1 MRTMNTLRTAHE
13 AQLQQ
18 YKTLIETAVK
28 NRDSSKLP
36 DIIAMNVALS
46 NRLDTMLT
54 LLATMKNS
62 YSAEDELN
70 SLLFELR
77 QIQRDYNGLIKETD
91 TLATLRRIRQ
101 QEDVSIKRELYWYL
115 IIFVFVAI
123 LFIGYLIFYGKR
135 AATAPIANTVPSSPN
150 LT

>member
-1 MRTMNTLRTAHE
+1 MDALRTAHVN
-13 AQLQQ
+13 QLNQ
-18 YKTLIETAVK
+18 YKTLIETSVD

-36 DIIAMNVALS
+36 EIIAINIALT
-46 NRLDTMLT
+46 NRLDTMLS
-54 LLATMKNS
+54 LLATMKQNN
-62 YSAEDELN
+62 SAEAELTE
-70 SLLFELR
+70 LLADLR

-91 TLATLRRIRQ
+91 TLETLRRIRQ

-123 LFIGYLIFYGKR
+123 LLIAYLIFYGKR

>member
-1 MRTMNTLRTAHE
+1 MRIMNALRTAHRN
-13 AQLQQ
+13 Q
-18 YKTLIETAVK
+18 LIEYETLLKTAVA

-36 DIIAMNVALS
+36 EIRVLNAAIDKRLS
-46 NRLDTMLT
+46 EMIQQLV
-54 LLATMKNS
+54 TMKNN
-62 YSAEDELN
+62 YSAEDELQA
-70 SLLFELR
+70 LLADLR

-91 TLATLRRIRQ
+91 TLETLRRIRQ

-115 IIFVFVAI
+115 IVFVFIAI

>member
-1 MRTMNTLRTAHE
+1 MDALRTAHSN
-13 AQLQQ
+13 QLNQ
-18 YKTLIETAVK
+18 YKTLIETAVE

-36 DIIAMNVALS
+36 EIIAINIALTS
-46 NRLDTMLT
+46 RLDTMLT
-54 LLATMKNS
+54 LLATMKQNN
-62 YSAEDELN
+62 SAEAELTE
-70 SLLFELR
+70 LLADLR

-91 TLATLRRIRQ
+91 TLETLRRIRQ

-115 IIFVFVAI
+115 IVFVFVAI
-123 LFIGYLIFYGKR
+123 LLIAYLIFYGKR

>member
-1 MRTMNTLRTAHE
+1 MRIMNALRTAHQNQLNEYE
-13 AQLQQ
+13 ALI
-18 YKTLIETAVK
+18 KTAIA
-28 NRDSSKLP
+28 NRDSSKLQ
-36 DIIAMNVALS
+36 DIRTMNNALTA
-46 NRLDTMLT
+46 RLNTMIQQLV
-54 LLATMKNS
+54 TMKNN
-62 YSAEDELN
+62 YSAEDELQA
-70 SLLFELR
+70 LLADLR

-91 TLATLRRIRQ
+91 TLETLRRIRQ

-115 IIFVFVAI
+115 IVFVFIAI

>member
-1 MRTMNTLRTAHE
+1 MRIMNALRTAHQN
-13 AQLQQ
+13 QLNE
-18 YKTLIETAVK
+18 YETLIKTAIA
-28 NRDSSKLP
+28 NRDSSKLQ
-36 DIIAMNVALS
+36 DIRTMNNALTA
-46 NRLDTMLT
+46 RLNTMIQQLV
-54 LLATMKNS
+54 TMKNN
-62 YSAEDELN
+62 YSAEDELDA
-70 SLLFELR
+70 LLADLR

-91 TLATLRRIRQ
+91 TLETLRHIRQ

-123 LFIGYLIFYGKR
+123 LFLGYLLFYGKR

>member
-1 MRTMNTLRTAHE
+1 MDALRTAHVN
-13 AQLQQ
+13 QLTQ
-18 YKTLIETAVK
+18 YQNIIETAITEK
-28 NRDSSKLP
+28 DSSKLP
-36 DIIAMNVALS
+36 EIIAINIALT
-46 NRLDTMLT
+46 NRLDTMLS
-54 LLATMKNS
+54 LLATMKQNN
-62 YSAEDELN
+62 SAEAELTE
-70 SLLFELR
+70 LLADLR

-91 TLATLRRIRQ
+91 TLETLRRIRQ

-123 LFIGYLIFYGKR
+123 LLIAYLIFYGKR

>member
-1 MRTMNTLRTAHE
+1 MDALRTAHSN
-13 AQLQQ
+13 QLNQ
-18 YKTLIETAVK
+18 YKTLIETAVQ

-36 DIIAMNVALS
+36 EIIAINIALT
-46 NRLDTMLT
+46 NRLDAMLT
-54 LLATMKNS
+54 LLATMKQNN
-62 YSAEDELN
+62 SAEAELTE
-70 SLLFELR
+70 LLADLR

-91 TLATLRRIRQ
+91 TLETLRRIRQ

-123 LFIGYLIFYGKR
+123 LLIAYLIFYGKR

>member
-1 MRTMNTLRTAHE
+1 MRIMNALRTAHRN
-13 AQLQQ
+13 Q
-18 YKTLIETAVK
+18 LIEYETLLKTAVA

-36 DIIAMNVALS
+36 EIRVLNAAIDKRLS
-46 NRLDTMLT
+46 EMIQQLV
-54 LLATMKNS
+54 TMKNN
-62 YSAEDELN
+62 YSAEDELQA
-70 SLLFELR
+70 LLADLR

-91 TLATLRRIRQ
+91 TLETLRRIRQ

-115 IIFVFVAI
+115 IVFVFVAI

>member
-13 AQLQQ
+13 AQLNQ
-18 YKTLIETAVK
+18 YKTLIETAVT

-36 DIIAMNVALS
+36 EIIAMNKALS
-46 NRLDTMLT
+46 DRLDTMLT
-54 LLATMKNS
+54 LLSTMKNNN
-62 YSAEDELN
+62 SAEDELN

-115 IIFVFVAI
+115 IVFVFIAI

>member
-1 MRTMNTLRTAHE
+1 MNTLRTAHE

-54 LLATMKNS
+54 LLATMKNR

-115 IIFVFVAI
+115 IVFVFVAI

>member
-1 MRTMNTLRTAHE
+1 MDALRTAHVN
-13 AQLQQ
+13 QLTQ
-18 YKTLIETAVK
+18 YQNIIETAITEK
-28 NRDSSKLP
+28 DSSKLP
-36 DIIAMNVALS
+36 EIIALNIALT
-46 NRLDTMLT
+46 NRLDTMLS
-54 LLATMKNS
+54 LLATMKQNN
-62 YSAEDELN
+62 SAEAELTE
-70 SLLFELR
+70 LLADLR

-91 TLATLRRIRQ
+91 TLETLRRIRQ

-123 LFIGYLIFYGKR
+123 LLIAYLIFYGKR

>member
-1 MRTMNTLRTAHE
+1 
-13 AQLQQ
+13 
-18 YKTLIETAVK
+18 
-28 NRDSSKLP
+28 
-36 DIIAMNVALS
+36 
-46 NRLDTMLT
+46 MLT
-54 LLATMKNS
+54 LLATMKQNN
-62 YSAEDELN
+62 SAEAELTE
-70 SLLFELR
+70 LLADLR

-91 TLATLRRIRQ
+91 TLETLRRIRQ

-123 LFIGYLIFYGKR
+123 LLIAYLIFYGKR

>member
-1 MRTMNTLRTAHE
+1 MNALRTAHE
-13 AQLQQ
+13 AQLNQ
-18 YKTLIETAVK
+18 YKTLIETAVT
-28 NRDSSKLP
+28 NHDSSKLP
-36 DIIAMNVALS
+36 EIIAMNKALS
-46 NRLDTMLT
+46 DRLDTMLT
-54 LLATMKNS
+54 LLSTMKNNN
-62 YSAEDELN
+62 SAEDELN

-91 TLATLRRIRQ
+91 TLETLRRIRQ

-115 IIFVFVAI
+115 IVFVFIAI

>member
-1 MRTMNTLRTAHE
+1 MDALRTAHVN
-13 AQLQQ
+13 QLNQ
-18 YKTLIETAVK
+18 YKTLIETSVD

-36 DIIAMNVALS
+36 EIIAINIALT

-54 LLATMKNS
+54 LLATMKQNN
-62 YSAEDELN
+62 SAEAELTE
-70 SLLFELR
+70 LLADLR

-91 TLATLRRIRQ
+91 TLETLRRIRQ

-115 IIFVFVAI
+115 IVFVFVAI
-123 LFIGYLIFYGKR
+123 LLIAYLIFYGKR

>member
-1 MRTMNTLRTAHE
+1 MRIMNGLRTAHRN
-13 AQLQQ
+13 Q
-18 YKTLIETAVK
+18 LIEYETLLKTAVA

-36 DIIAMNVALS
+36 EIRVLNAAIDKRLS
-46 NRLDTMLT
+46 EMIQQLV
-54 LLATMKNS
+54 TMKNN
-62 YSAEDELN
+62 YSAEDELQA
-70 SLLFELR
+70 LLADLR

-91 TLATLRRIRQ
+91 TLETLRRIRQ

-115 IIFVFVAI
+115 IVFVFIAI

>member
-1 MRTMNTLRTAHE
+1 MRIMNALRTAHRN
-13 AQLQQ
+13 Q
-18 YKTLIETAVK
+18 LIEYETLLKTAVA

-36 DIIAMNVALS
+36 EIRVLNAAIDKRLS
-46 NRLDTMLT
+46 EMIQQLVM
-54 LLATMKNS
+54 MKNN
-62 YSAEDELN
+62 YSAEDELQA
-70 SLLFELR
+70 LLADLR

-91 TLATLRRIRQ
+91 TLETLRRIRQ

-115 IIFVFVAI
+115 IVFVFIAI

>member
-1 MRTMNTLRTAHE
+1 MNALRTAHQNQLNEYE
-13 AQLQQ
+13 A
-18 YKTLIETAVK
+18 LIKSAIA
-28 NRDSSKLP
+28 NRDSSKLQ
-36 DIIAMNVALS
+36 DIRTMNNALTT
-46 NRLDTMLT
+46 RLNTMIQQLVT
-54 LLATMKNS
+54 LKNN
-62 YSAEDELN
+62 YSAEDELQA
-70 SLLFELR
+70 LLADLR

-91 TLATLRRIRQ
+91 TLETLRRIRQ

-115 IIFVFVAI
+115 IVFVFIAI

>member
-1 MRTMNTLRTAHE
+1 MRIMNALRTAHQNQLNEYE
-13 AQLQQ
+13 A
-18 YKTLIETAVK
+18 LIKSAIA
-28 NRDSSKLP
+28 NRDSSKLQ
-36 DIIAMNVALS
+36 DIRTMNNALTT
-46 NRLDTMLT
+46 RLNTMIQQLV
-54 LLATMKNS
+54 TMKNN
-62 YSAEDELN
+62 YSAENELQA
-70 SLLFELR
+70 LLADLR

-91 TLATLRRIRQ
+91 TLETLRRIRQ

-115 IIFVFVAI
+115 IVFVFIAI

>member
-36 DIIAMNVALS
+36 DIIAMNVELS

-115 IIFVFVAI
+115 IVFVFIAI

>member
-1 MRTMNTLRTAHE
+1 MNALRTAHRN
-13 AQLQQ
+13 Q
-18 YKTLIETAVK
+18 LIEYETLLKTAVA

-36 DIIAMNVALS
+36 EIRVLNAAIDKRLS
-46 NRLDTMLT
+46 EMIQQLVM
-54 LLATMKNS
+54 MKNN
-62 YSAEDELN
+62 YSAEDELQA
-70 SLLFELR
+70 LLADLR

-91 TLATLRRIRQ
+91 TLETLRRIRQ

-115 IIFVFVAI
+115 IVFVFVAI

>member
-1 MRTMNTLRTAHE
+1 MN
-13 AQLQQ
+13 
-18 YKTLIETAVK
+18 K
-28 NRDSSKLP
+28 
-36 DIIAMNVALS
+36 ALS
-46 NRLDTMLT
+46 DRLDTMLT
-54 LLATMKNS
+54 LLSTMKNNN
-62 YSAEDELN
+62 SAEDELN

-115 IIFVFVAI
+115 IVFVFIAI

>member
-1 MRTMNTLRTAHE
+1 MRIMNALRTAHQNQLNEYE
-13 AQLQQ
+13 A
-18 YKTLIETAVK
+18 LIKSAIA
-28 NRDSSKLP
+28 NRDSSKLQ
-36 DIIAMNVALS
+36 DIRTMNNALTT
-46 NRLDTMLT
+46 RLNTMIQQLV
-54 LLATMKNS
+54 TMKNN
-62 YSAEDELN
+62 YSAENELQA
-70 SLLFELR
+70 LLADLR

-115 IIFVFVAI
+115 IVFIFIAV
-123 LFIGYLIFYGKR
+123 LFIAYLIFYGKR

>member
-1 MRTMNTLRTAHE
+1 MRIMNALRTAHQNQLNEYE
-13 AQLQQ
+13 ALI
-18 YKTLIETAVK
+18 KTAIA
-28 NRDSSKLP
+28 NRDSTKLQ
-36 DIIAMNVALS
+36 DIRTMNNALTA
-46 NRLDTMLT
+46 RLNTMIQQLV
-54 LLATMKNS
+54 TMKNN
-62 YSAEDELN
+62 YSAEDELEA
-70 SLLFELR
+70 LLADLR

-91 TLATLRRIRQ
+91 TLETLRRIRQ

-115 IIFVFVAI
+115 IVFVFIAI

>member
-1 MRTMNTLRTAHE
+1 MNALRTAHQNQLNEYE
-13 AQLQQ
+13 A
-18 YKTLIETAVK
+18 LIKSAIA
-28 NRDSSKLP
+28 NRDSSKLQ
-36 DIIAMNVALS
+36 DIRTMNNALTT
-46 NRLDTMLT
+46 RLNTMIQQLV
-54 LLATMKNS
+54 TMKNN
-62 YSAEDELN
+62 YSAENELQA
-70 SLLFELR
+70 LLADLR

-91 TLATLRRIRQ
+91 TLETLRRIRQ

-115 IIFVFVAI
+115 IVFVFIAI

>member
-1 MRTMNTLRTAHE
+1 MDALRTAHSN
-13 AQLQQ
+13 QLNQ
-18 YKTLIETAVK
+18 YKTLIETAVQ

-36 DIIAMNVALS
+36 EIIAINIALT
-46 NRLDTMLT
+46 NRLDAMLT
-54 LLATMKNS
+54 LLATMKQNN
-62 YSAEDELN
+62 SAEAELTE
-70 SLLFELR
+70 LLADLR

-91 TLATLRRIRQ
+91 TLETLRRIRQ

-115 IIFVFVAI
+115 IVFVFVAI
-123 LFIGYLIFYGKR
+123 LLIAYLIFYGKR